1 MAGMITLHFVEHDS
15 KGMIISIILVVPA
28 KDRPEI
34 ENGHSIPSCITKSS
48 LRVLRLWKLGLIIM
62 FMVSICLWRRFT
74 SFSLLLLLDE
84 FWAALSASICIREGE
99 KCFVLAHF
107 FANFISLIFLS
118 FLAVAGLVSPS
129 SSRVMRREQQDYYST
144 LHKTPNRKKFTKKE
158 WDKFTQD
165 STRQAVAEWASS
177 PEFTDWIIEQADRI
191 QLLPSD
197 SSDETVGSGSDS
209 TEENVVESRGNRLSL
224 FKWYWLFWLYNLYYI
239 HI

>member
-1 MAGMITLHFVEHDS
+1 
-15 KGMIISIILVVPA
+15 
-28 KDRPEI
+28 
-34 ENGHSIPSCITKSS
+34 
-48 LRVLRLWKLGLIIM
+48 
-62 FMVSICLWRRFT
+62 
-74 SFSLLLLLDE
+74 
-84 FWAALSASICIREGE
+84 
-99 KCFVLAHF
+99 
-107 FANFISLIFLS
+107 
-118 FLAVAGLVSPS
+118 
-129 SSRVMRREQQDYYST
+129 MRREQQDYYST

-224 FKWYWLFWLYNLYYI
+224 FKWY
-239 HI
+239 